1 MEGLNE
7 NILVR
12 VNKWMDGNYDSVTKG
27 EIKALIDANQVEALT
42 DAFYKDLEFGTG
54 GMRGIMGVGT
64 NRINKYTLGA
74 ATQGL
79 SNYLKS
85 VYGNKE
91 IKVALTHD
99 NRNNAVTFAQVVA
112 DVFSANGIYVYF
124 FESMRPT
131 PELSFAIRQLGCQS
145 GVMLT
150 ASHNPKEYSGYKAYW
165 EDGGQIV
172 APHDENII
180 EEVIKITS
188 VDDINFNAQPD
199 LIQSIGGEMDDLF
212 IAAVRAVS
220 LDPDVILAQNDL
232 KIVYTPIHGTGV
244 NLVPRALSAIG
255 FTNVNLV
262 EEQCVV
268 DGNFPTVIYPNPEE
282 HEAMTMALA
291 KGKAVDA
298 DIILA
303 TDPDAD
309 RVGIAIKNDDGEH
322 ILLNGNQ
329 TGTLLFEYL
338 LDRWEAKGRLKGNEY
353 IVKTI
358 VTTNL
363 IDKIAE
369 VRGVKCFNVLTGFKF
384 IGQIMTEQE
393 GKSTFIAGCEESYG
407 YLIGDHV
414 RDKDA
419 IVACNVLCEMAAYYK
434 NLGKPLYQVLKEIY
448 VKYGFYKEFLISI
461 TKTGKKGA
469 EEISEL
475 MAGFRQNPPSTL
487 GGDKVVLVKDYKSST
502 ELDII
507 TGKITAIDLPKSN
520 VLQFTTDTGHVISAR
535 PSGTEPKIKY
545 YISVN
550 TKLDNTTDFELK
562 EKELEVIVEGLKRD
576 LVK

>member
-27 EIKALIDANQVEALT
+27 EIKALIDANQVETLT

-180 EEVIKITS
+180 AEVIKITS

-461 TKTGKKGA
+461 TKTGKKGS

-576 LVK
+576 LVN

>member
-1 MEGLNE
+1 MEGLND
-7 NILVR
+7 NIAAR
-12 VNKWMDGNYDSVTKG
+12 INKWVDGNYDVATKA
-27 EIKALIDANQVEALT
+27 EIKALMDNNQIEALT

-54 GMRGIMGVGT
+54 GMRGLMGVGT
-64 NRINKYTLGA
+64 NRVNKYTLGA

-79 SNYLKS
+79 SNYLKT
-85 VYGNKE
+85 VYGEKE

-99 NRNNAVTFAQVVA
+99 NRNNAEVFAQVVA
-112 DVFSANGIYVYF
+112 DVFSANGIRVYF
-124 FESMRPT
+124 FETMRPT

-165 EDGGQIV
+165 ADGGQII

-180 EEVIKITS
+180 AEVMKITS
-188 VDDINFNAQPD
+188 VDDINFNAQPS
-199 LIQSIGGEMDDLF
+199 LIHSIGGEIDDKF
-212 IAAVRAVS
+212 IETLRAVS

-255 FTNVNLV
+255 FTNVHLV

-268 DGNFPTVIYPNPEE
+268 DGNFPTVVYPNPEE

-309 RVGIAIKNDDGEH
+309 RVGIAIKNDQGEH

-338 LDRWEAKGRLKGNEY
+338 LDRWEAKGKLKGNEY

-369 VRGVKCFNVLTGFKF
+369 IRGVKCYNVLTGFKF

-434 NLGKPLYQVLKEIY
+434 NMGKPLYQVLKEIY

-469 EEISEL
+469 EEIAEL

-487 GGDKVVLVKDYKSST
+487 GGDKVVMIKDYKLST
-502 ELDII
+502 QLDVN
-507 TGKITAIDLPKSN
+507 TGVVTAIDLPKSN
-520 VLQFTTDTGHVISAR
+520 VLQFITDTGHVISAR

-550 TKLDNTTDFELK
+550 TKLDSTTDFESK
-562 EKELEVIVEGLKRD
+562 EKELEEIVEALRLD
-576 LVK
+576 LVN

>member
-85 VYGNKE
+85 VYGNKV

-188 VDDINFNAQPD
+188 VDDINFNAQPN

-369 VRGVKCFNVLTGFKF
+369 VRGVKCYNVLTGFKF

-461 TKTGKKGA
+461 TKTGKKGS

-576 LVK
+576 LVN